1 MHGSVVVASVA
12 SPRAVNALA
21 KRAEKDASSAASARR
36 RASSRRSRV
45 VPRVVAPSM
54 KEEEEEA
61 EDVDD
66 DDDEV
71 LKERRSPRER
81 GRMGTSGDDA
91 PDQKGVAKKNN
102 REPSEDVIALIRS
115 SSAVAFDVDSTV
127 CVDEGID
134 ELAAFLGKGDEVA
147 AMTAAAMGGG
157 VSFRDALEAR
167 LQVMQ
172 PTRAS
177 VDAFVKN
184 NPPKLSPGIPE
195 LFASLRGANKTV
207 YLVSGG
213 FRQMIAP
220 VAAALDVPPENVFAN
235 NILFNDDGSYASFD
249 PTEFT
254 SKAGGKAEAVKHVK
268 ASKGHEVMAMVGDG
282 ATDLESR
289 APGGADVF
297 IGYGGAQV
305 RKAVEEGAD
314 WFVKDFTRFREVVD
328 DA

>member
-54 KEEEEEA
+54 
-61 EDVDD
+61 
-66 DDDEV
+66 
-71 LKERRSPRER
+71 
-81 GRMGTSGDDA
+81 
-91 PDQKGVAKKNN
+91 PDHKGVAKKNN

>member
-45 VPRVVAPSM
+45 VVPRVVAPSM
-54 KEEEEEA
+54 
-61 EDVDD
+61 
-66 DDDEV
+66 
-71 LKERRSPRER
+71 
-81 GRMGTSGDDA
+81 

-147 AMTAAAMGGG
+147 AMTADAMGGG
-157 VSFRDALEAR
+157 ISFRDALEAR

-195 LFASLRGANKTV
+195 LFASLRKTEQEVRIGKCGEEPANLDIMFIPYANAT
-207 YLVSGG
+207 LS
-213 FRQMIAP
+213 
-220 VAAALDVPPENVFAN
+220 AA
-235 NILFNDDGSYASFD
+235 
-249 PTEFT
+249 
-254 SKAGGKAEAVKHVK
+254 
-268 ASKGHEVMAMVGDG
+268 
-282 ATDLESR
+282 R
-289 APGGADVF
+289 
-297 IGYGGAQV
+297 
-305 RKAVEEGAD
+305 R
-314 WFVKDFTRFREVVD
+314 TRFAPISSLPISPSTRPSPSP
-328 DA
+328 